1 MDSLIWSPLPDTN
14 SVSPAAVKQSE
25 SHPSTSTMTHPP
37 PSTNSQ
43 ATSAAP
49 SHTNVTMRRQSLT
62 QHLPLCE
69 LLRNVPKMSLQ
80 DKVAIVD
87 VCADPVL
94 YETFMSEWTE
104 AKLYSVSLAC
114 APVTQYEKWVE
125 SQDSI
130 GYHSSGETSNST
142 VKG

>member
-1 MDSLIWSPLPDTN
+1 MWSPLPDTN

-25 SHPSTSTMTHPP
+25 SHPSTSAQSHPP
-37 PSTNSQ
+37 PSSNPP
-43 ATSAAP
+43 ATSTLP
-49 SHTNVTMRRQSLT
+49 SHTNLTMRRQSLT

-114 APVTQYEKWVE
+114 APVTQYEKWAE

-130 GYHSSGETSNST
+130 GYHSSGEATNSI

>member
-1 MDSLIWSPLPDTN
+1 MWSPLPDTN

-25 SHPSTSTMTHPP
+25 SHPSTSAQSHPP
-37 PSTNSQ
+37 PFAKPQ

-49 SHTNVTMRRQSLT
+49 SHTNLTMRRQSLT
-62 QHLPLCE
+62 QHLPLRE

-114 APVTQYEKWVE
+114 APVTQYEKWAE

-130 GYHSSGETSNST
+130 GYHSSGETTNST

>member
-1 MDSLIWSPLPDTN
+1 MWSPLPDAN

-25 SHPSTSTMTHPP
+25 SHPSTSAQSHPP
-37 PSTNSQ
+37 PFSKPP
-43 ATSAAP
+43 ATSAAT
-49 SHTNVTMRRQSLT
+49 SHTNLTMRRQSLT
-62 QHLPLCE
+62 QHLPLRE
-69 LLRNVPKMSLQ
+69 LLGNVPKMSLQ

-130 GYHSSGETSNST
+130 GYHSSGETTNST

>member
-1 MDSLIWSPLPDTN
+1 MWSPLPDTN

-25 SHPSTSTMTHPP
+25 SHPSTSAQSHPP
-37 PSTNSQ
+37 LSSKPP
-43 ATSAAP
+43 ATSSPP
-49 SHTNVTMRRQSLT
+49 SHTNHTMRRQSLS
-62 QHLPLCE
+62 QHLPLFE
-69 LLRNVPKMSLQ
+69 LLRNVPRMSLQ
-80 DKVAIVD
+80 DKVAIVV

-114 APVTQYEKWVE
+114 SPVTQYEKWVE

-130 GYHSSGETSNST
+130 GYHSSGETTNST